1 MYTLI
6 RYITVF
12 VILNIG
18 FFLFIRLF
26 HTAVPFDRNNY
37 VVAYHYIPDPRIDHK
52 QYDFLKSLAVFDA
65 QWYLRIAQQGYH
77 KTNGNLPFEK
87 LNFNQASPYNFFP
100 LYPLLIRSV
109 DVIVRNIFVTSF
121 VFNNALLLIDFVL
134 LYFLVRGLDNE
145 STAIKTCFLLF
156 FFPSAIFFRS
166 FFGESLFLFFLLLFS
181 YFLLQRRYIFA
192 ALSVGLMMAVKGTG
206 IPLFLL
212 LFYSFLS
219 SSVTRGMR
227 KKMRGL
233 LLIILVGFAPLAA
246 WMFFCY
252 VMTGNPLIFIKV
264 RPYWVTNAHL
274 LPSIIRNSPF
284 LYLAV
289 NAYNVIEFP
298 FLSWHSFNSSKIDI
312 IATFAVLYLLIK
324 SRGNIPSNLWW
335 ISFLLWLFPL
345 LSVEY
350 MSFTRLQIVSF
361 PLFYYLAKKL
371 NGWKF
376 LLVFSIFTISLYVIS
391 LYFVNWV
398 WVG

>member
-1 MYTLI
+1 
-6 RYITVF
+6 
-12 VILNIG
+12 
-18 FFLFIRLF
+18 
-26 HTAVPFDRNNY
+26 
-37 VVAYHYIPDPRIDHK
+37 
-52 QYDFLKSLAVFDA
+52 
-65 QWYLRIAQQGYH
+65 
-77 KTNGNLPFEK
+77 
-87 LNFNQASPYNFFP
+87 
-100 LYPLLIRSV
+100 
-109 DVIVRNIFVTSF
+109 
-121 VFNNALLLIDFVL
+121 
-134 LYFLVRGLDNE
+134 
-145 STAIKTCFLLF
+145 
-156 FFPSAIFFRS
+156 
-166 FFGESLFLFFLLLFS
+166 
-181 YFLLQRRYIFA
+181 
-192 ALSVGLMMAVKGTG
+192 
-206 IPLFLL
+206 
-212 LFYSFLS
+212 
-219 SSVTRGMR
+219 
-227 KKMRGL
+227 
-233 LLIILVGFAPLAA
+233 
-246 WMFFCY
+246 MFFCY